1 MTTINN
7 EFLNNSTS
15 DYNIF
20 LTIKNNLVN
29 GELKINQLSSKNRS
43 LLHRICANYGLEHYS
58 TGNYANRIFVIKDN
72 NHTYFSDNNVNN
84 TTTTTTTT
92 TTNDDYWY
100 VYLNSLD
107 KTINENRY
115 NFENN
120 LNDTNKK
127 NEEEY
132 EEYEE
137 DKEDEEE
144 DEDEEVDED
153 EEDEEDK
160 EVENDSEYEETDCE
174 EEKDT
179 DTYSSSSGS
188 VSSKYYSS
196 SLVKKIDTHTK
207 ILRCLYVISMTNLV
221 LNLFNILS

>member
-1 MTTINN
+1 MTHINN

-58 TGNYANRIFVIKDN
+58 TGNYSNRIFVIKDN

-92 TTNDDYWY
+92 TNDDYWY
-100 VYLNSLD
+100 VYLNNLD

-127 NEEEY
+127 
-132 EEYEE
+132 
-137 DKEDEEE
+137 DEK
-144 DEDEEVDED
+144 DEED
-153 EEDEEDK
+153 EEDEEV
-160 EVENDSEYEETDCE
+160 ENENDSDYEETDCE

-188 VSSKYYSS
+188 VSSNYYSS

>member
-100 VYLNSLD
+100 VYLNNLN

-127 NEEEY
+127 NEEET
-132 EEYEE
+132 E
-137 DKEDEEE
+137 DKEDEE
-144 DEDEEVDED
+144 DEEVEN
-153 EEDEEDK
+153 
-160 EVENDSEYEETDCE
+160 ENDSEYEETDCE

-188 VSSKYYSS
+188 VSSNYYSS